1 MRKYKKFRH
10 CCCPWDQDKE
20 LTVLLMWCPGV
31 KAKGFQAFSRP
42 RKGRK
47 EVSATQLHHYC
58 PKGSPCQILAVKGKS
73 TKFFHL
79 QPQSFSNKRAKDYCH
94 PCSLICLCNYL
105 YIYTNLISACICK
118 QKHMCE
124 SGTLLLP
131 FKLSERWEPSWEFH
145 PALLLTSLTE
155 IFRNRAQNC
164 CMFTTCWKTWLF
176 TQSLIT
182 DSLQWTS
189 LDNIFASVQKD
200 SWRSWILLR
209 VHSFPQPVLLS
220 KAKAVPHFTVPSQ
233 DREAAPAADPGAA
246 QHICTPHF
254 LTSTDTLSAWHLGL
268 HGTPFDLTSTLLNDI
283 YLWKGSAK

>member
-1 MRKYKKFRH
+1 
-10 CCCPWDQDKE
+10 
-20 LTVLLMWCPGV
+20 
-31 KAKGFQAFSRP
+31 
-42 RKGRK
+42 
-47 EVSATQLHHYC
+47 
-58 PKGSPCQILAVKGKS
+58 
-73 TKFFHL
+73 
-79 QPQSFSNKRAKDYCH
+79 
-94 PCSLICLCNYL
+94 
-105 YIYTNLISACICK
+105 
-118 QKHMCE
+118 MCE
-124 SGTLLLP
+124 FGTLLLP
-131 FKLSERWEPSWEFH
+131 FKLSEKWEPSWEFH

-182 DSLQWTS
+182 DRLQWTS

-220 KAKAVPHFTVPSQ
+220 KAKAVLHFTVPSQ

-254 LTSTDTLSAWHLGL
+254 LPSTDTLSAWHLGL